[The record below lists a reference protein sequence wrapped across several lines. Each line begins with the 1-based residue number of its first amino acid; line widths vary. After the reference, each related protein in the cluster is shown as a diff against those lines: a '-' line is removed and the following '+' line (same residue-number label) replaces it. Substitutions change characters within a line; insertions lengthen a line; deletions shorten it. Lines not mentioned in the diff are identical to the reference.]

1 MENTGY
7 YQYSRK
13 LGTREEEWRIQDTIS
28 IQDNKE
34 LERRNGEYRILYY
47 QYSRQL
53 GSEEDGSG
61 EYRIL
66 SVFMTTRI

>member
-1 MENTGY
+1 MG
-7 YQYSRK
+7 
-13 LGTREEEWRIQDTIS
+13 GD
-28 IQDNKE
+28 
-34 LERRNGEYRILYY
+34 YRILYY

-53 GSEEDGSG
+53 GSEEDGHG